1 MQDFGDRVHPLTLAF
16 LIGMFIAVAWVLY
29 ILGSLPGRIA
39 NDRGHPHATAIGV
52 CGWLG
57 LPTFVLWSVALM
69 WAYLTPRDHKRFSR
83 RQRKVNTRP
92 LNDDEVNA
100 LAANLRNASEEIAAI
115 KVGLAALPSSK
126 RMA

>member
-1 MQDFGDRVHPLTLAF
+1 MQDFGDLVYPLTVAF
-16 LIGMFIAVAWVLY
+16 LIGMVIAVAWVLY

-69 WAYLTPRDHKRFSR
+69 WAYLTPRDHKLILR
-83 RQRKVNTRP
+83 RQRKLNRP

-115 KVGLAALPSSK
+115 KIGLAALPPSK
-126 RMA
+126 RIA